1 MGCITYFGEGMV
13 LRKFALV
20 AACVAMAG
28 GAQAVT
34 LDIVGGQLMGASN
47 VLVDGSLYDVQFRE
61 GTCIE
66 LFNGCD
72 DNSDFAPLQSFA
84 FAQLALAA
92 LGDQVFIDTGVA
104 GEEFF
109 SEPSLTNGCSLE
121 FQCWVRAPFS
131 LFTSSHPVGFIN
143 LVVGKLEGA
152 YTIPPNASQAFRDDD
167 TSGSEIYVYSVWSAV
182 PEPAPVP
189 VLPLPGIALLVASLL
204 GVGAGSLRRSRRASP
219 RPELV

>member
-1 MGCITYFGEGMV
+1 MI

-47 VLVDGSLYDVQFRE
+47 VLVDGSLYDVQFRD

-66 LFNGCD
+66 LYNGCD
-72 DNSDFAPLQSFA
+72 DNSDFAPLQSLA

-104 GEEFF
+104 GEDFF
-109 SEPSLTNGCSLE
+109 SEPSLINGCTDQFE
-121 FQCWVRAPFS
+121 CRVYAPFS
-131 LFTSSHPVGFIN
+131 LFTSSPPVGFLNVSIAKP
-143 LVVGKLEGA
+143 VVGD
-152 YTIPPNASQAFRDDD
+152 YTIEPNASQVFRDDD
-167 TSGSEIYVYSVWSAV
+167 TSGSALYVYSVWSAV

-204 GVGAGSLRRSRRASP
+204 GVGAGSLRRPRRASP
-219 RPELV
+219 RPGLI